1 MIGAILAG
9 GYGKR
14 LKPLTD
20 DIPKA
25 LVQIKKDYSIL
36 DRQIFDFRNAGIREI
51 YFLTGHLGERIEEKY
66 GKEKDSMKFHYLK
79 EEKPLG
85 TLYSLRGLIEA
96 TGNEDILLRNG
107 DTITDLNFPRFIQ
120 FADESTYS
128 MVIFVTRMKSPYGIV
143 ELLGDSIV
151 NFREK
156 PYLDS
161 YINSGVYVIKKEAF
175 SYFQEE
181 YNFRD
186 LEKSVFP
193 RLASLKM
200 LGGYREETLW
210 MGIDSEKDLEQIRAE
225 YRGRTDYPWGY
236 TKLISEEKGITVKD
250 YYLKSGDSINIPE
263 ESEVLIRVVSGSILV
278 RNGEANGATL
288 NRGDTLRIGPE
299 SDVRAVENSLFECI
313 F

>member
-25 LVQIKKDYSIL
+25 LVQIKSGYTIL
-36 DRQIFDFRNAGIREI
+36 DRQIYDFKNAGIRDI

-66 GKEKDSMKFHYLK
+66 GRERDGLNFHYIR
-79 EEKPLG
+79 EDKPLG

-96 TGNEDILLRNG
+96 TGDDDILLRNG

-120 FADESTYS
+120 FANQGSYS

-143 ELLGDSIV
+143 DLLGDSIMS
-151 NFREK
+151 FREK
-156 PYLDS
+156 PYLDT
-161 YINSGVYVIKKEAF
+161 YINSGVYLIKKDCF
-175 SYFQEE
+175 PYFLEE

-186 LEKSVFP
+186 LEKTVFP

-210 MGIDSEKDLEQIRAE
+210 MGIDSEKDLEQIRQE
-225 YRGRTDYPWGY
+225 YKGRSDYPWGY
-236 TKLISEEKGITVKD
+236 TKLISEEKGIRIKD
-250 YYLKSGDSINIPE
+250 YYLKSGETITIQEDKDALVRMEN
-263 ESEVLIRVVSGSILV
+263 GSIIV
-278 RNGEANGATL
+278 HGDSESGKTL
-288 NRGDTLRIGPE
+288 NRGDTLNVSMNHRI
-299 SDVRAVENSLFECI
+299 SAVENSLFQCI
-313 F
+313 V

>member
-25 LVQIKKDYSIL
+25 LVQIKQNYTIL
-36 DRQIFDFRNAGIREI
+36 DRQIFDYRNAGIRDI
-51 YFLTGHLGERIEEKY
+51 YFLTGHLGEKIEQKY
-66 GKEKDSMKFHYLK
+66 GKEKDGVRFHYLK

-96 TGNEDILLRNG
+96 SGDDDILLRNG
-107 DTITDLNFPRFIQ
+107 DTITDLNFPKFVK
-120 FADESTYS
+120 FADESSYA

-143 ELLGDSIV
+143 DLLGDSIV
-151 NFREK
+151 SFREK

-161 YINSGVYVIKKEAF
+161 YINSGVYVIKKDAF
-175 SYFQEE
+175 KYFSEE
-181 YNFRD
+181 YHYRD

-193 RLASLKM
+193 RLASLKL

-210 MGIDSEKDLEQIRAE
+210 MGIDSEKDLEQIRSE
-225 YRGRTDYPWGY
+225 YRGREDYTWGY
-236 TKLISEEKGITVKD
+236 SKVISEEKGLTIRD
-250 YYLKSGDSINIPE
+250 YYLKAGASLKLPDRK
-263 ESEVLIRVVSGSILV
+263 ESLVRLVSGSMII
-278 RNGEANGATL
+278 RNGGNGITL
-288 NRGDTLRIGPE
+288 NQGDAYKVHPE
-299 SDVRAVENSLFECI
+299 NEIDAVENSLFETI
-313 F
+313 S